1 MNFNQEKKMAKR
13 YKCVMFDLD
22 GTLLDTIGDIKHNIN
37 LTMKALGYPEH
48 TYEETR
54 TFINDGAYKL
64 IERALPEGKKDEKTV
79 RETLSIY
86 LSNYDRN
93 VCTETAAY
101 DGVVELV
108 KRLKDEGCVLSVVS
122 NKPERHV
129 KMLCDIFFGE
139 SAFSYISGTGENK
152 PVKPSKECVD
162 LALDMMGESA
172 ENLIYVGDSHVD
184 VKTAHNSD
192 VPCVGVTWGFHGKD
206 GFKEE
211 TPDFYAD
218 NAEQLYNIIS
228 GGINE

>member
-1 MNFNQEKKMAKR
+1 MAKK

-37 LTMKALGYPEH
+37 LTMKSLGYPLH

-64 IERALPEGKKDEKTV
+64 IERALPDGKKDEKNV

-86 LSNYDRN
+86 LSNYDKN
-93 VCTETAAY
+93 VCIETRAY
-101 DGVVELV
+101 DGVQAVV
-108 KRLKDEGCVLSVVS
+108 SRLKSEGYTLSVVS

-129 KMLCDIFFGE
+129 KMLCDMFFGE
-139 SAFSYISGTGENK
+139 GTFSYISGTGGDK
-152 PVKPSKECVD
+152 PVKPSRECVD
-162 LALDMMGESA
+162 LALATMGESA

-192 VPCVGVTWGFHGKD
+192 VPCIGVTWGFHGKD
-206 GFKEE
+206 GFKDE
-211 TPDFYAD
+211 TPDFYA
-218 NAEQLYNIIS
+218 NTAEELYSIIA
-228 GGINE
+228 GDINE